1 MSYEEE
7 TLRELIKFYKK
18 EFDALH
24 ERLVKAIKR
33 KDPIMSKITQ
43 KMMDTN
49 KEIKKLQ
56 NELKRF
62 DTED

>member
-18 EFDALH
+18 EFDKLH